1 MPSNPQILS
10 DLRVVKET
18 SQQLELL
25 NTYKGVPFICP
36 AKIVDLNGEQAVLQ
50 TDHPSLVC
58 LQPNNQA
65 LVLGSDYFEPALA
78 QVTVVD
84 LSKGLVTLTG
94 FVYAGTHMGDRTIV
108 RVEPKEPLPAELSWE
123 YPLTGETGSGSTLLA
138 DLSLNGIG
146 LRYPVDVTPPG
157 LKPGA
162 NVTVEIRLPD
172 SGLISPAGVILS
184 VTRRENHLRL
194 AARFN
199 PDNPYKVMIFRYLAD
214 RRTEIEV
221 ELRQAYIEALG

>member
-10 DLRVVKET
+10 DLRVIKET
-18 SQQLELL
+18 GQQLELL

-36 AKIVDLNGEQAVLQ
+36 ARIVSLAEEQAVLH

-58 LQPNNQA
+58 LQVNNQA
-65 LVLGSDYFEPALA
+65 ILLGREYFEPSLA
-78 QVTVVD
+78 QVTAID
-84 LSKGLVTLTG
+84 LPKGLVTLSG
-94 FVYAGTHMGDRTIV
+94 FVYAGTLMGDRTII
-108 RVEPKEPLPAELSWE
+108 RVEPKEPLSTRLSWE
-123 YPLTGETGSGSTLLA
+123 YPLTGETGSGSAWLA

-146 LRYPVDVTPPG
+146 LRYLVDITPPG

-162 NVTVEIRLPD
+162 NIAIDTTLPA
-172 SGLISPAGVILS
+172 SGPISPAGVILS

-199 PDNPYKVMIFRYLAD
+199 PDNPHKVAIFRYLAD
-214 RRTEIEV
+214 RRTEIET
-221 ELRQAYIEALG
+221 ELRQAYLEALG